1 MTNQRRRSKLEERF
15 ETILQEFGVTYEYE
29 VTKIP
34 YTIPESYHVYT
45 VDWTVLNGKLIETK
59 GYLSDHAERRK
70 YVLLKEQHPELDLR
84 FVFDNGNKLCGGT
97 KQTHG
102 AWATKQGFRWCSIK
116 DVEQIKAWINED
128 KT

>member
-97 KQTHG
+97 KMSH
-102 AWATKQGFRWCSIK
+102 AKWADKYGFKWCSIK
-116 DVEQIKAWINED
+116 DTEQILNWIKE
-128 KT
+128 

>member
-84 FVFDNGNKLCGGT
+84 FVFDNPNKLCGGT